1 LPTIDSKA
9 NIRSCYLGFGPVAV
23 FGPNNFPFAFG
34 SVSGN
39 DFAAAIAT
47 GNPVIAKANTS
58 HPGTTRKLAE
68 LACQA
73 VEQCGLPAAT
83 VQLLYRLEHEDGL
96 RMVSDSRLAAAA
108 YTGSRSAGLKLK
120 SAADAAGKPIYLE
133 LSSVNPVV
141 VLPGALDERGDA
153 VVDEFFASVLM
164 GTGQFCTNPGL
175 VIALAG
181 QSTERFIQA
190 VTDKFKQAASGTLIS
205 TGVQASLTAA
215 IDTLSRAG
223 AEILCGG
230 QRVQGRCSVGNTL
243 MRVTGQRFL
252 LEPEAFQTEAFGNAA
267 LVVVADGVPQ
277 AELVLK
283 ALEGNLT
290 GCIYSAHSG
299 ADDEPYRCLA
309 PALTQR
315 VGRLLN
321 DKMPTG
327 VAVSSA
333 MQHGGPYPATGHPGF
348 TAVGIPASL
357 LRFSKLTC
365 FDNVRPD
372 RLPDLLQDK
381 NPTGKTWRLID
392 LNWTT
397 ADL

>member
-1 LPTIDSKA
+1 
-9 NIRSCYLGFGPVAV
+9 
-23 FGPNNFPFAFG
+23 
-34 SVSGN
+34 
-39 DFAAAIAT
+39 
-47 GNPVIAKANTS
+47 
-58 HPGTTRKLAE
+58 
-68 LACQA
+68 
-73 VEQCGLPAAT
+73 
-83 VQLLYRLEHEDGL
+83 
-96 RMVSDSRLAAAA
+96 
-108 YTGSRSAGLKLK
+108 
-120 SAADAAGKPIYLE
+120 
-133 LSSVNPVV
+133 
-141 VLPGALDERGDA
+141 

-290 GCIYSAHSG
+290 GCIYSAHSAG
-299 ADDEPYRCLA
+299 YSMTRCQPVLQ
-309 PALTQR
+309 LVQR
-315 VGRLLN
+315 CS
-321 DKMPTG
+321 M
-327 VAVSSA
+327 AVPIR
-333 MQHGGPYPATGHPGF
+333 QLDTLD
-348 TAVGIPASL
+348 L
-357 LRFSKLTC
+357 LRWGYQPACCVSQ
-365 FDNVRPD
+365 N
-372 RLPDLLQDK
+372 
-381 NPTGKTWRLID
+381 
-392 LNWTT
+392 
-397 ADL
+397 